1 MTIISIG
8 QPSHITTKQAVTQ
21 VAESD
26 EFEAMDV
33 AAAYI
38 TSSGLFDLREALDE
52 PFNLSDEARQK
63 RWLTSFDYLRTEPVA
78 LETLLA
84 LPNSAVRI
92 HVPEVVL
99 KNKGMPK
106 TPFHPKAF
114 LFRRGED
121 IEFCLAGSGNLSR
134 SGLSKG
140 VEAGLAIGVDRSDA
154 ATDPQAIEA
163 VNASRAWFEHFWN
176 ASSHLNAALLGRYTK
191 LYEAAENLR
200 NPPATEDDTANSDS
214 SREAISAEDLKK
226 LRACRNFWIDAGN
239 VTKNR
244 GKHLPGNQVM
254 MKRMSRVFFGFET
267 KNLPKDSPVGVVELS
282 YDGSAFGDYSLT
294 FSNNG
299 MEKLILP
306 VPDNGGPV
314 SYDNKILHFRAVAP
328 RRFELRVLP
337 KGQIGQFR
345 KRSKAVDGAFK
356 MKGGREWGVF

>member
-1 MTIISIG
+1 MTILSIG
-8 QPSHITTKQAVTQ
+8 QPTHATTKQAIAQ
-21 VAESD
+21 VAGSD
-26 EFEAMDV
+26 QFEAMDV

-38 TSSGLFDLREALDE
+38 TSSGLFDLREALND

-78 LETLLA
+78 LESLLA
-84 LPNSAVRI
+84 LPNSSVRI

-99 KNKGMPK
+99 ANKGMPK

-121 IEFCLAGSGNLSR
+121 VEFCLAGSGNLSR

-140 VEAGLAIGVDRSDA
+140 VEAGLAVGVDRSDA
-154 ATDPQAIEA
+154 ATSPQAIAA
-163 VNASRAWFEHFWN
+163 VNASREWFEHFWN
-176 ASSHLNAALLGRYTK
+176 ASSQLNGALLSRYTN

-200 NPPATEDDTANSDS
+200 NPPATEDDTANSDP

-244 GKHLPGNQVM
+244 GKFLPGNQVM
-254 MKRMSRVFFGFET
+254 MKRMSRVFFGFEAR
-267 KNLPKDSPVGVVELS
+267 NLPKDSPVGVVELS
-282 YDGSAFGDYSLT
+282 YDGGAFGDYSLT

-299 MEKLILP
+299 MDKLTLP
-306 VPDNGGPV
+306 VPGNGGPA

-337 KGQIGQFR
+337 KGQIGQLR
-345 KRSKAVDGAFK
+345 NRSKSVEGAFK
-356 MKGGREWGVF
+356 LKGGREWGVS